1 MTKRQL
7 KALKNSAFNPKLEG
21 GIPFKPHAWGDYS
34 DEPIIP
40 SELGTWK
47 RFTDGYELID
57 KSSDDLRVLGFTRQ
71 ISKKDEAGEL
81 VVFHGAW
88 VNDGASVVDLGNFE
102 TVRQAR
108 KAIEENLN
116 G

>member
-47 RFTDGYELID
+47 RFTDGYELIEE
-57 KSSDDLRVLGFTRQ
+57 SEDLTVLGFTRQ

-88 VNDGASVVDLGNFE
+88 INRGAKIEDLGNFD

>member
-21 GIPFKPHAWGDYS
+21 GIPYKPHTWGDYS

-47 RFTDGYELID
+47 RCTVGFELIEE
-57 KSSDDLRVLGFTRQ
+57 SEDLTVLGFTRQ

-88 VNDGASVVDLGNFE
+88 INRGA
-102 TVRQAR
+102 
-108 KAIEENLN
+108 KIEEL
-116 G
+116 GTSILSVKRGRLSRRI

>member
-47 RFTDGYELID
+47 RFTDGYKLIEE
-57 KSSDDLRVLGFTRQ
+57 SEDLTVLGFTRQ

-88 VNDGASVVDLGNFE
+88 INRGAKIEDLGNFE

-108 KAIEENLN
+108 KAIEERLN